1 MCYSKANPPP
11 FPVFFGQGRGILLHF
26 QRIGIQGWL
35 GTLRL
40 NWSGGSV
47 YAAALAVAA
56 MRTDKIP
63 KRSAGWKHLLPPEG
77 VSFPKGA
84 YTSFFRLNR
93 MAEPTAARKQTAT
106 AIPADTA

>member
-63 KRSAGWKHLLPPEG
+63 KQSSICFLQRVSPFQKAPTPVFSA
-77 VSFPKGA
+77 
-84 YTSFFRLNR
+84 
-93 MAEPTAARKQTAT
+93 
-106 AIPADTA
+106 